1 MASVTKAALIAEDRA
16 TLAMPAML
24 PELML
29 LRESPSD
36 TSVMAVSILLEPYLE
51 DWRRRPRMATAIL
64 KRLAKQGR
72 SRLAATVLSAMAA
85 HGVETN
91 VFHYSALLTACASGG
106 HWPWALALAQRIG
119 CSGMQMDAVGVGTQM
134 RACARS
140 KRWDWPLSLLMDLRS
155 SACQLDVVVY
165 NTCVAHGIWERSW
178 FLLRGIRQNK
188 LEPDLF
194 TFDALSA
201 SSWPASVCMLMCTV
215 HEGVQPDVFC
225 YNSVIAEGGV
235 GWEGGLNMVDTMQAS
250 GLRPDVATYD
260 ASIGLCAGARWQT
273 AFELWNILRTSC
285 RADVVALTA
294 VLGTCADVSKWQ
306 ASVGFCEGIQTVDL
320 ISCNALVHACAK
332 GSMWQDAVFLFDA
345 APGNRVLPD
354 EATQSSLLASLS
366 AGSCWELA
374 LSAFFEWFG
383 KPSARTPLVCSTLL
397 SALSAGWQWL
407 FALEL
412 LRIMEKSSV
421 EVSRECQ
428 NAAVD
433 AYGRAAQWQ
442 GASGLFGSFPGRN
455 SIGLNSAL
463 AAKARAAEW
472 RQALALAVLGSFAS
486 RSLQRNGISFSSAG
500 HALARC
506 LLWERSLHALKF
518 TKQAGVQP
526 CHAAYNSAACS
537 LEKNHWSKS
546 LSLLKAMGIL
556 QVERDDVACS
566 KLLSSCANTAQW
578 RFSLCMVDQM
588 PRNSHVCTDAVYTC
602 AVRSL
607 TSGLRWRD
615 ALELRLCSVPSATLF
630 SSFMLDCILHG
641 YMGSGHGH
649 VQLLP
654 FMLSRLESTPFLRSG
669 SPLRQKQG
677 TRLQQC
683 GFGGTA
689 RARTCVPTM
698 GC

>member
-1 MASVTKAALIAEDRA
+1 
-16 TLAMPAML
+16 MPAML

-428 NAAVD
+428 NASRRRLRARCAV
-433 AYGRAAQWQ
+433 ARSLWSLREFPRKELHRLELRPRRQGPGGRVAPSL
-442 GASGLFGSFPGRN
+442 GFGSAWILRFQK
-455 SIGLNSAL
+455 L
-463 AAKARAAEW
+463 AAEW
-472 RQALALAVLGSFAS
+472 DQLQFCRPRSRQMSPLGAFFACPEIHQAS
-486 RSLQRNGISFSSAG
+486 RGPAVPCGLQF
-500 HALARC
+500 
-506 LLWERSLHALKF
+506 
-518 TKQAGVQP
+518 
-526 CHAAYNSAACS
+526 CS
-537 LEKNHWSKS
+537 LLSREES
-546 LSLLKAMGIL
+546 LVKIPQPPESHGDPAGGKRRRGL
-556 QVERDDVACS
+556 Q
-566 KLLSSCANTAQW
+566 Q
-578 RFSLCMVDQM
+578 
-588 PRNSHVCTDAVYTC
+588 
-602 AVRSL
+602 
-607 TSGLRWRD
+607 
-615 ALELRLCSVPSATLF
+615 ALELMCQHGSVEIF
-630 SSFMLDCILHG
+630 SVHG
-641 YMGSGHGH
+641 GPDAS
-649 VQLLP
+649 Q
-654 FMLSRLESTPFLRSG
+654 F
-669 SPLRQKQG
+669 
-677 TRLQQC
+677 
-683 GFGGTA
+683 
-689 RARTCVPTM
+689 TCLY
-698 GC
+698 